1 MPDIVLRNLN
11 TLLPLTLT
19 SNTRDRNYYYSK
31 ITDEETE
38 AYRDNEWP
46 PRRWVAGLVFEPRQ
60 PGSQAYARYSYTY
73 TLAPLQGE
81 LGRPIQLI
89 NLVKSGLLGREEGNS
104 LVKQEIVEF
113 DRNYLK
119 VCSQGY

>member
-1 MPDIVLRNLN
+1 MV
-11 TLLPLTLT
+11 
-19 SNTRDRNYYYSK
+19 
-31 ITDEETE
+31 EETE

-46 PRRWVAGLVFEPRQ
+46 PRQWVAGLVFEPRR
-60 PGSQAYARYSYTY
+60 PGSQAYACYGYTY
-73 TLAPLQGE
+73 TLAPLQRE
-81 LGRPIQLI
+81 LGRPSQLI